1 MRAHDDP
8 EEPTAPPGRRSHR
21 FGAPSRIGT
30 VPNFERLHHIL
41 RGRVV
46 FLEMNRLEMGLI
58 RIYVGVQLE
67 DEDIWAVGQNGR
79 IVRRKRAVLP
89 VLAHPPSFRRD
100 TIAQSSSVATLPPQE
115 WNRDR

>member
-1 MRAHDDP
+1 
-8 EEPTAPPGRRSHR
+8 
-21 FGAPSRIGT
+21 
-30 VPNFERLHHIL
+30 
-41 RGRVV
+41 
-46 FLEMNRLEMGLI
+46 MNRLEMGLI

-100 TIAQSSSVATLPPQE
+100 T
-115 WNRDR
+115 